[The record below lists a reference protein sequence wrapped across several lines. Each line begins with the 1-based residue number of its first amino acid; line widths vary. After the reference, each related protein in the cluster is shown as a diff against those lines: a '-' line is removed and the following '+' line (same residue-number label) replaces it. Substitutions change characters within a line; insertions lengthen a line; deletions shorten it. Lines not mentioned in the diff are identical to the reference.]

1 MSSEK
6 RKDHMV
12 VVELSE
18 LSIAHGFG
26 AIWDLKKVVGNQT
39 QKISLFDVY
48 FANLGYD
55 LMRSSELPSVP
66 VEILLIGIPFG
77 QSDSSFGYR
86 NESTRLVL

>member
-1 MSSEK
+1 MSSDFFL
-6 RKDHMV
+6 DHREV
-12 VVELSE
+12 AELSE
-18 LSIAHGFG
+18 LSIARGFG
-26 AIWDLKKVVGNQT
+26 AFWDLTKVVGNQT
-39 QKISLFDVY
+39 QKISIFDVY